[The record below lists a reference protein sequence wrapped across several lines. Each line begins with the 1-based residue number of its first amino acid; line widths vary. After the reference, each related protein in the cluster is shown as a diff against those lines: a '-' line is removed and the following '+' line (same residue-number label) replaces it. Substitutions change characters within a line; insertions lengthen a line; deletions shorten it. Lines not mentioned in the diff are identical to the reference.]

1 VDKVSELI
9 DGDTHQWDLQKLLTN
24 KFSQVDIDRIMQIP
38 ISGIAGEDW
47 TAWAYEKSG
56 LFTVKSAY
64 RMLVSQPREQ
74 QGRAATSS
82 SNGKEHLWKSLWKL
96 KVVPKVR
103 VFWWRVMRGIMP
115 DFSTLTRRHVRD
127 NSTCSICKSA
137 PEMLLHALAGD
148 LGGRYIVRIMVVTGR
163 TSQSDH
169 GNVVHLV
176 ITE

>member
-24 KFSQVDIDRIMQIP
+24 KFSQVDIDRIMQIS

-82 SNGKEHLWKSLWKL
+82 SNGKEGFVEEFVEAESGTEGACILVS
-96 KVVPKVR
+96 
-103 VFWWRVMRGIMP
+103 GYA
-115 DFSTLTRRHVRD
+115 RHYAR
-127 NSTCSICKSA
+127 
-137 PEMLLHALAGD
+137 LLNPHPTACQ
-148 LGGRYIVRIMVVTGR
+148 R
-163 TSQSDH
+163 
-169 GNVVHLV
+169 
-176 ITE
+176 